1 MHPARAKRSEKRDQ
15 SVLLFPRES
24 NRVLGCLSADRI
36 PSPWIIRP
44 LEGLESRDVDNK
56 QGLHLISSVA
66 LFSSAA
72 RSNWLML
79 HERASLSLCHTKFPH
94 LLVQMTL
101 KPFITY
107 HTILSVSKA
116 LRKAL
121 RTVRFLWTSRV
132 IYSLS
137 CSVLHASYSTT
148 HPSCFKSTSEGVLFS
163 IAFRILHA
171 RRFSH

>member
-15 SVLLFPRES
+15 SVFLFPRES
-24 NRVLGCLSADRI
+24 NRVLGCLSTDRI
-36 PSPWIIRP
+36 PFPWIMRP

-66 LFSSAA
+66 LLSSVAQ
-72 RSNWLML
+72 SNWLMF
-79 HERASLSLCHTKFPH
+79 HERASFSLCHTKFPH
-94 LLVQMTL
+94 VLVQMTL

-107 HTILSVSKA
+107 HTILPVSKA
-116 LRKAL
+116 FRI
-121 RTVRFLWTSRV
+121 VRCLQTSRV
-132 IYSLS
+132 ISSFS

-148 HPSCFKSTSEGVLFS
+148 HPSCFKSTPEGVLFS
-163 IAFRILHA
+163 SAFRMLHA